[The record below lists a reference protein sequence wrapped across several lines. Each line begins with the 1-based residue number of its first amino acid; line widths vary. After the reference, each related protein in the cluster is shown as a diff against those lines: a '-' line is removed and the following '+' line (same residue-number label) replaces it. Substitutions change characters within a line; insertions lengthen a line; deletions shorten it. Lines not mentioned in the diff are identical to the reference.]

1 VAGDA
6 SCVTTEIVQ
15 NSTSKN
21 ATMGSDLP
29 RLFEQAS
36 SNFSIPL
43 DSMSIM
49 ALFSQNNVS
58 CTTENSLVS
67 FKSLSST
74 SNKARRTSL
83 IEPVADWLTS
93 GELAPAVKE
102 SAPSS
107 TIRDNPTH
115 TLAAR
120 GSVGTKNGIVFDES
134 YTSTAAATTA
144 TPSSVTFTEQTTKE
158 TTPPEPTSTPTPP
171 AIPAK
176 VLDFS
181 RIAVLY
187 IFEKTAAFTAAM
199 QSEGN
204 IETYLA
210 HSYSTSQTGT
220 FDIDL
225 SASGIKGNF
234 TLNFDEFTITMP
246 NGTVVGS
253 N

>member
-1 VAGDA
+1 
-6 SCVTTEIVQ
+6 
-15 NSTSKN
+15 
-21 ATMGSDLP
+21 MGSELP
-29 RLFEQAS
+29 RLFEEAT

-43 DSMSIM
+43 DPISIM

-74 SNKARRTSL
+74 SNKARRAL
-83 IEPVADWLTS
+83 GAVRDWLTS
-93 GELAPAVKE
+93 EEIAPAVEE

-107 TIRDNPTH
+107 TPRDIPTQ

-120 GSVGTKNGIVFDES
+120 GSVGTKNGILFDDS

-144 TPSSVTFTEQTTKE
+144 TPSSVSVTEITQAPPIP
-158 TTPPEPTSTPTPP
+158 TPTPTPP

-187 IFEKTAAFTAAM
+187 IFEKTAAFNAAL

-210 HSYSTSQTGT
+210 RSYSSSQRGT
-220 FDIDL
+220 FDVDL

-234 TLNFDEFTITMP
+234 TLNFDQFTITMP
-246 NGTVVGS
+246 NGTVVGG
-253 N
+253 NGN

>member
-1 VAGDA
+1 
-6 SCVTTEIVQ
+6 
-15 NSTSKN
+15 
-21 ATMGSDLP
+21 
-29 RLFEQAS
+29 
-36 SNFSIPL
+36 
-43 DSMSIM
+43 
-49 ALFSQNNVS
+49 
-58 CTTENSLVS
+58 
-67 FKSLSST
+67 
-74 SNKARRTSL
+74 
-83 IEPVADWLTS
+83 
-93 GELAPAVKE
+93 
-102 SAPSS
+102 
-107 TIRDNPTH
+107 
-115 TLAAR
+115 
-120 GSVGTKNGIVFDES
+120 VGTKNGIVFDES